1 MIHFDL
7 CIVGHR
13 GPTSFFCMWTFSCPC
28 TICWKDNPFVI
39 ELSSHTNQKSPDYK
53 LEHLLPELSIIYHW
67 SSVYLYTNTM
77 LSWLLLLCSKFWSK
91 KIWVF
96 QLPFFFFF
104 FKITLG
110 ILGLLDFHINLRI
123 SLSVITQINICGS
136 FRPANNLSCP
146 MCTFQD

>member
-96 QLPFFFFF
+96 QLPFFFQNYFGYTGSPGF
-104 FKITLG
+104 PHQFKDQLVCNYPNQ
-110 ILGLLDFHINLRI
+110 NLWI
-123 SLSVITQINICGS
+123 IQTSK
-136 FRPANNLSCP
+136 
-146 MCTFQD
+146 